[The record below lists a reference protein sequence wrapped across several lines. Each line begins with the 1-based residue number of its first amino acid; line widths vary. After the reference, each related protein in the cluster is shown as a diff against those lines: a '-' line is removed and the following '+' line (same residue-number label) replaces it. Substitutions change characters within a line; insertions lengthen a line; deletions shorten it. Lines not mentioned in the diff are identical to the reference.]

1 MSTTVVQVVDV
12 VRQVVG
18 VAVDQTQTVVSGEV
32 VRWIDTTTAAALAAH
47 EADTTGVHGIADTS
61 DLVVDTDARLTDSRT
76 PTSHASSHKV
86 GGTDPLTAI
95 GIGAFPNSGR
105 ALPAVMTSTPTVAI
119 GSGGAASTISG
130 AVNLPYTTP
139 LVRFLG
145 GHPAVRYSQAGYYQ
159 NATLPD
165 SSGIQNPFAVEF
177 MHDGQYVEWS
187 AKDAGT
193 SAYYRIM
200 VDGQYVTAAP
210 QAGRN
215 AADGANYRVK
225 ISFAS
230 RAIRRIRIELA
241 YMPFGGLDV
250 GPNDT
255 VWLPPAPR
263 RRAMILSDS
272 YGVGSGSAG
281 YVDTFWQPMAQI
293 LGWDDPWPNAENSTG
308 YLNPGGGG
316 KETFGTRL
324 AATVVP
330 YSPDVLVV
338 WGGMNDTT
346 TVNAAYTTSALGAA
360 CTALYD
366 AIATS
371 LPNCL
376 LYVVGVPQPSASVPA
391 AQSAANAAIIT
402 AASAHSKVRGVV
414 DPTGW
419 ITGTGKVG
427 STTGTGNADLY
438 TASDGVHPSP
448 AGHAYLASRIAA
460 ALIGLGV

>member
-1 MSTTVVQVVDV
+1 MPVTVPPD
-12 VRQVVG
+12 RAEGDAGHINDHHAINTALLALDAGKVG
-18 VAVDQTQTVVSGEV
+18 TDDP
-32 VRWIDTTTAAALAAH
+32 RL
-47 EADTTGVHGIADTS
+47 GI
-61 DLVVDTDARLTDSRT
+61 DART
-76 PTSHASSHKV
+76 PSAHAASHAS
-86 GGTDPLTAI
+86 GGSDALTPRD
-95 GIGAFPNSGR
+95 IGAMWASGR
-105 ALPAVMTSTPTVAI
+105 PLPTVMSSPPTVAI
-119 GSGGAASTISG
+119 GTAWAASTISG

-145 GHPAVRYSQAGYYQ
+145 GNPAVRYSQAGYYQ

-165 SSGIQNPFAVEF
+165 SSGVQNPFAVEF

-187 AKDAGT
+187 AKDAGA

-200 VDGQYVTAAP
+200 VDGQYATAAP

-230 RAIRRIRIELA
+230 RAVRRIRIELA

-272 YGVGSGSAG
+272 YGVGTGAAG
-281 YVDTFWQPMAQI
+281 YVDAFWQPLAQI

-330 YSPDVLVV
+330 YSPDVLVI

-360 CTALYD
+360 CTALYT
-366 AIATS
+366 AIAS
-371 LPNCL
+371 ALPNCL
-376 LYVVGVPQPSASVPA
+376 LYVIGAPQPSGTVP
-391 AQSAANAAIIT
+391 SPLSGANAAILA
-402 AASAHSKVRGVV
+402 AASAHAFVRGVV

-438 TASDGVHPSP
+438 TSSDGLHPSS
-448 AGHAYLASRIAA
+448 AGHAYLGQRIAS